1 MFFFMSFFINM
12 NFFFIF
18 NNDEGNEMP
27 KAMPYFKKLK
37 VQENVDQSLVV
48 GYCRKQQ
55 MKKDCREI

>member
-1 MFFFMSFFINM
+1 
-12 NFFFIF
+12 
-18 NNDEGNEMP
+18 MP